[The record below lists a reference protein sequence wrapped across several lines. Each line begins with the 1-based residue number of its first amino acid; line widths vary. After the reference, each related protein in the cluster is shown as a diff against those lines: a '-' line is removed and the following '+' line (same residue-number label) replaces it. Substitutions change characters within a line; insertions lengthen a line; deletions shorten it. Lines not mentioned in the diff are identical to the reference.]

1 MWIKEN
7 RNLPLANI
15 MTTVKRK
22 LIGHYNYYGITDNTN
37 SMKIYLQEI
46 KKLLFKWLNRRSQR
60 KSYTIEKFIQLLEII
75 NLPKPKIKVSIYAI

>member
-1 MWIKEN
+1 MLDAEIRTVLRIVDVLHNLEQGAFRVKRKTSKRKLKQKIQEFKVWIKEN

-37 SMKIYLQEI
+37 SMKI
-46 KKLLFKWLNRRSQR
+46 
-60 KSYTIEKFIQLLEII
+60 
-75 NLPKPKIKVSIYAI
+75 